1 MKNYGRFNHYLAYN
15 KGNESPSNI
24 LIVDTEANIVKDKT
38 GENQTFR
45 LGYAIKLTRQHSR
58 EKWSE
63 EKYELNRIEDL
74 HSILD
79 NFVINNPK
87 KRLYVI
93 AHNMAYDY
101 AILKLDTYI
110 STRKFEINMR
120 VITPV
125 FIIKVENII
134 FLSSTNFFNE
144 SLKELGITFGLSK
157 MDSPNFESV
166 SDDELKIY
174 NKRDVE
180 VLSHVM
186 KYYIQFLKENN
197 LGCFKLTIAAQA
209 LTAFRHR
216 FMHTNLLIH
225 TYQEILEME
234 RGSYRGGRNET
245 FRFDKNDNIYELDVN
260 SMYPFVMKEN
270 LFPTIPIHSIP
281 VYERSIEDLK
291 ECISKG
297 LFILADCDLN
307 LKKAVIATK
316 RDKLLFPIGKIKQII
331 TSPEIEYILNNP
343 DSGEIVK
350 VNRMVCYKQEKIF
363 DEYVNFFYD
372 LRMNTTNETIQ
383 YMCKKFLNTLYGKFG
398 QKKPSETIL
407 VTDEHL
413 RQFWFKVMSDSNTFK
428 IDTKIRI
435 GNDLYFIDKPTEDY
449 SKDSMPIIAS
459 AVTSFARVL
468 LFKLMNIAGKENVF
482 YCDTDSLFVNQV
494 GYDNLLKAG
503 EIDDKQL
510 GKMKCKKSGF
520 LECKGN
526 KDYEFDGKI
535 KIKGIKKDAIKQ
547 LDGRYIQKQ
556 FQTKNSKYIKG
567 IPDGIVRVE
576 YITKQLKREYDKGI
590 VVDDRSYPFIFNEF

>member
-1 MKNYGRFNHYLAYN
+1 MRNYGRFNHYLSHN

-24 LIVDTEANIVKDKT
+24 LIVDTEANIIKDKT

-45 LGYAIKLTRQHSR
+45 LGYAMKLTRQHSR

-63 EKYELNRIEDL
+63 EKYELSAIEDL

-110 STRKFEINMR
+110 STRKFEIKMR
-120 VITPV
+120 VISPV
-125 FIIKVENII
+125 FIIKTENVI

-144 SLKELGITFGLSK
+144 SLKELGTTFGLSK
-157 MDSPNFESV
+157 MESPDFETV

-186 KYYIQFLKENN
+186 KYYIQFLRDNN

-270 LFPTIPIHSIP
+270 LFPTIPIHSLPI
-281 VYERSIEDLK
+281 YEPSLEDLK
-291 ECISKG
+291 ECISRG
-297 LFILADCDLN
+297 LFVLADCNID

-316 RDKLLFPIGKIKQII
+316 RDKLLFPIGKLKQII

-343 DSGEIVK
+343 DSGEIIK

-363 DEYVNFFYD
+363 TEYVDFFYD

-413 RQFWFKVMSDSNTFK
+413 RQFWFKVMLDSHTFK

-435 GNDLYFIDKPTEDY
+435 GDDLYFIDKPTDDY

-459 AVTSFARVL
+459 AVTSFARIL
-468 LFKLMNIAGKENVF
+468 LFKLMNIAKSENVF

-494 GYDNLLKAG
+494 GYDNLLKSG

-520 LECKGN
+520 LECRGN
-526 KDYEFDGKI
+526 KDYEYDGKI
-535 KIKGIKKDAIKQ
+535 KIKGIKRNAEK
-547 LDGRYIQKQ
+547 LSDGIYIQKQ

-567 IPDGIVRVE
+567 IADGIVRVE
-576 YITKQLKREYDKGI
+576 YITKKLKRNYDKG
-590 VVDDRSYPFIFNEF
+590 VVVGNQSSPFIFNEF